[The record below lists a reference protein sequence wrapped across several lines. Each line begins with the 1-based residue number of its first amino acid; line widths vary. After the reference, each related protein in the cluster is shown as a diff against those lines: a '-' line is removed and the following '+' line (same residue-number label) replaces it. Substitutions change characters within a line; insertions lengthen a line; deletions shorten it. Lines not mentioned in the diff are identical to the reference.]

1 MLHVLSLSVFSIH
14 SHRCFFI
21 SFPGTPHSFSGN
33 FPPGACRISKVK
45 GGKEHLGLI
54 QLRKQPQKPF
64 LQRKNDAVFLRFQL
78 F

>member
-1 MLHVLSLSVFSIH
+1 MLHVLSLSVFLFTLIAAFSFLFPEHHIV
-14 SHRCFFI
+14 FPVI
-21 SFPGTPHSFSGN
+21 S
-33 FPPGACRISKVK
+33 PPGACRISKVK